1 MEGTLRKVISIEP
14 VRYVEEEILIVNA
27 KTGKQE
33 RRLVRKPLTEDP
45 GEIGDSLNLTTEEG
59 YKLVSRKI
67 VENNSVVD
75 KTWTLVDG
83 V

>member
-1 MEGTLRKVISIEP
+1 M
-14 VRYVEEEILIVNA
+14 
-27 KTGKQE
+27 
-33 RRLVRKPLTEDP
+33 RKPWTEDP
-45 GEIGDSLNLTTEEG
+45 GELGDSLNLTTEEG
-59 YKLVSRKI
+59 YKLVSRKV